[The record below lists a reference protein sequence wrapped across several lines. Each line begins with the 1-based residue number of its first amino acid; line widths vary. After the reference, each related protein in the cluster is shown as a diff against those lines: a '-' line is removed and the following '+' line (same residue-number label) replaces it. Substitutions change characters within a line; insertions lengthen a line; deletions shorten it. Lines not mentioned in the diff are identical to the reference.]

1 MVADRLG
8 AKRTF
13 IFCGLAFGAFSLAT
27 AFADSV
33 TTLLVYR
40 FLAGLALGGASPI
53 SIAIVSNA
61 MPKHVRTSATII
73 MYISLAV
80 GNIVAGYAFGFFSF
94 FGWRTVFYLGG
105 VLPILL
111 APVFYSMLPETVV
124 FQVMHNAPPERI
136 RAVLARLDPNRDLSH
151 ETYFTVPRENKAGF
165 QPLQL
170 FQDGRAPITAV
181 LWVVFFTSLIAI
193 YFFNTWIPTLLSGGA
208 LSNGQIVVISTAL
221 QFGGIVGTLIA
232 APIVLRVAGFLTA
245 ANWLFL
251 RCARHAGARQW
262 RQWFHLPC
270 MCRTCSRHI
279 PHRHAEC
286 VERELRACVST
297 KYAGYSGWLGFRHR
311 PDWFGFEP
319 SHCWVVSRNAVG
331 ARAIVYC
338 CVSANVHSCPGRTC
352 CLLVAAARSYRG
364 GLVARFSQIDGYRC
378 LSLMRASLVVK
389 CQSDLV

>member
-1 MVADRLG
+1 MIASVFSAGLFGLTVGSVFFGLVADRVG

-33 TTLLVYR
+33 STLLVYR

-61 MPKHVRTSATII
+61 MPKHVRTSATVI

-80 GNIVAGYAFGFFSF
+80 GSIVAGYAYGFFSF
-94 FGWRTVFYLGG
+94 FGWRTVFYFGG

-136 RAVLARLDPNRDLSH
+136 RAVLARLDPNRDFSH

-193 YFFNTWIPTLLSGGA
+193 YFFNTWIPTLLSGSA

-245 ANWLFL
+245 AIGYFCAALAMLVLGSGGSGFIFL
-251 RCARHAGARQW
+251 
-262 RQWFHLPC
+262 
-270 MCRTCSRHI
+270 
-279 PHRHAEC
+279 
-286 VERELRACVST
+286 ACVV
-297 KYAGYSGWLGFRHR
+297 L
-311 PDWFGFEP
+311 
-319 SHCWVVSRNAVG
+319 AVG
-331 ARAIVYC
+331 IFLIGTQSVLNVSCALAYPPSMRGTAVGWGFGIGRIGSVLSPAI
-338 CVSANVHSCPGRTC
+338 AG
-352 CLLVAAARSYRG
+352 LLVAMQWKPAQLFIVASVPTFTAALG
-364 GLVARFSQIDGYRC
+364 A
-378 LSLMRASLVVK
+378 LVVFW
-389 CQSDLV
+389 LLRRARTEAG